1 VSISVSD
8 YVDFP
13 VPSERSVL
21 KNAKELKKMNI
32 PKNGVVL
39 LALLLAAMVMVPM
52 VNAAELSDQAGKH
65 FSIESL
71 TTIKSLNVHDKNEL
85 KTEMIPYPQD
95 LTIPQPVK
103 KFDLVTFD
111 MQAINENAEKN
122 QNHVVVIGENKYPL
136 ILMRSN
142 FENIDDG
149 IDSYYGTL
157 KGIKD
162 SEVLLTIADNVI
174 TGSVRLYNETFYI
187 KPVEPRMRISADRPV
202 LHIIYSSNDVSQE
215 KPIKNDDG
223 TLRIPVMKEMPRS
236 DYSGIINEE
245 PRSVNAITQWATVN
259 ILVATDNQFYTQESN
274 WMATAQDIINTANSQ
289 NAYGRNDI
297 QVSLSVMSYDDS
309 KRTDL
314 SNDAD
319 IVSDPLGTFYEHFSN
334 SYLNANSADIA
345 LYLGGYNANGDAQ
358 GASWGYE
365 NGNYWG
371 QWAWAQMVYDDP
383 FYTGT
388 VHGRRS
394 ISIHELGHI
403 FNANHEDSSGTNRAC
418 EWWNPLPQHTVMY
431 SYFSEYINVNEFSSD
446 NYHGDST
453 HDNALSISNA
463 KGTVA
468 TYKSS

>member
-1 VSISVSD
+1 MKHFKWS
-8 YVDFP
+8 
-13 VPSERSVL
+13 
-21 KNAKELKKMNI
+21 
-32 PKNGVVL
+32 VVL
-39 LALLLAAMVMVPM
+39 LALLLAAMAMVPM
-52 VNAAELSDQAGKH
+52 VSAGELSEQTGNH
-65 FSIESL
+65 FSIEGL

-85 KTEMIPYPQD
+85 KTETIVSPQE

-111 MQAINENAEKN
+111 IPAINENVEKK
-122 QNHVVVIGENKYPL
+122 QNPVVVIGESKYS
-136 ILMRSN
+136 ILLTRAN

-157 KGIKD
+157 NGIKD

-174 TGSVRLYNETFYI
+174 TGSVRLTNETFYI

-202 LHIIYSSNDVSQE
+202 LHIIYSSNDVSLE
-215 KPIKNDDG
+215 KPIKIDDG
-223 TLRIPVMKEMPRS
+223 TLRIPVTTGMPRS
-236 DYSGIINEE
+236 EYIGVNNEE

-289 NAYGRNDI
+289 NVFGRNDI

-358 GASWGYE
+358 GASWGYG

-371 QWAWAQMVYDDP
+371 QWAWAQMVYDDA

-403 FNANHEDSSGTNRAC
+403 FNADHETSSGTSRAY

-463 KGTVA
+463 KATVA
-468 TYKSS
+468 TYRNS